1 MHRKQASHMKTT
13 GILLILLWATSL
25 SAPSQAIVEDGSA
38 FAIHALEH
46 QWVEGQASNDN
57 RELDLIFD
65 NALVYVEYGR
75 LVTKGEYLSRV
86 KTPEPKPP
94 EVAMEAMTVHT
105 FGGTAIVVGTYQEKV
120 VTGSTVHLHR
130 WRFLDTWVYKNGR
143 WMLVAA
149 GSSPSSK

>member
-1 MHRKQASHMKTT
+1 MKTA
-13 GILLILLWATSL
+13 GILLVLLWATSL
-25 SAPSQAIVEDGSA
+25 PAPSQAIVEDGSA
-38 FAIHALEH
+38 FAICALERK
-46 QWVEGQASNDN
+46 WVEGRASNDN

-86 KTPEPKPP
+86 KTPQPKLP
-94 EVAMEAMTVHT
+94 EVAMEVMTVHT

-120 VTGSTVHLHR
+120 MTGNTLHVHR